1 MGAIQLY
8 IDNVDFSDYIQQE
21 TDITETLRK
30 VTGRAQGVAVDGT
43 TIPDL
48 IANKWDPGFRLMP
61 MPQAKMA
68 TLIAK
73 MEQET
78 VVLKYTSVKLGTLR
92 TITAM
97 PTGMRV
103 QYAMPYG
110 STRIYDGTPISFE
123 EV

>member
-8 IDNVDFSDYIQQE
+8 IDGEDFSDYIQQE

-30 VTGRAQGVAVDGT
+30 VTGRAQGMAVDGT
-43 TIPDL
+43 MIPDL
-48 IANKWDPGFRLMP
+48 LANKWDPGFRLMP
-61 MPQAKMA
+61 MPQSKMEI
-68 TLIAK
+68 LIAK

-78 VVLKYTSVKLGTLR
+78 VVLKYTSVTLGTLR

-103 QYAMPYG
+103 QYAMEWNG
-110 STRIYDGTPISFE
+110 MRIYDGTPISFE